1 MYSHLHVALNVENH
15 LYVYKFKD
23 CFNTEISLFV
33 DVRTEARMNA
43 YLLVKCMNESL
54 QHFTHLHMNV

>member
-1 MYSHLHVALNVENH
+1 MYSHLHVALNVKNH
-15 LYVYKFKD
+15 PYVYKSKD
-23 CFNTEISLFV
+23 YFNTEISLFV

>member
-1 MYSHLHVALNVENH
+1 MYSHLHVALNVENQP
-15 LYVYKFKD
+15 YVYKIKD
-23 CFNTEISLFV
+23 YFNTEISLFV